1 MINIDEN
8 NSVIFFLR
16 IEWWGVKCVFK
27 KPENNNTPRRVKQI
41 KRDMRHS
48 EQKDSSLKYW

>member
-27 KPENNNTPRRVKQI
+27 KPENNNTPRRAKQI
-41 KRDMRHS
+41 KLDMRHS